1 VHVHVSA
8 LAALNV
14 FLGVLIIGTLFRIV
28 TLHLVAS
35 SNPTVSRL
43 GQAMAFQY

>member
-1 VHVHVSA
+1 MHTHISA

-14 FLGVLIIGTLFRIV
+14 FLGVLIIGTLFRLV
-28 TLHLVAS
+28 TLHMVAS
-35 SNPTVSRL
+35 SNPTVARL